1 MKLILV
7 DDNTT
12 FLESLK
18 HFVEGALNHEVIA
31 SYTTA
36 KSLLQ
41 EKVYAKADLILMDIE
56 MPELNGIEATRKL
69 IWKLSDLKI
78 IAITNYQDK
87 AYLTEL
93 IGAGF
98 KGCIFKDQVFD
109 QLQKAINEVNSS
121 KIYFPKNIHFDR

>member
-1 MKLILV
+1 M
-7 DDNTT
+7 
-12 FLESLK
+12 E
-18 HFVEGALNHEVIA
+18 HEVIA

-41 EKVYAKADLILMDIE
+41 EKVYPKADIILMDIE
-56 MPELNGIEATRKL
+56 MPEVNGIDATRNL
-69 IWKLSDLKI
+69 IWKINDLKI
-78 IAITNYQDK
+78 VAITNYQDK

-109 QLQKAINEVNSS
+109 QLQLAINEVESGR
-121 KIYFPKNIHFDR
+121 IYFPKNIHLDR